1 MSRRVSREVIAYL
14 PFFGIVLV
22 TCTAS
27 WLAGRTVPEGRI
39 RGRTISR

>member
-1 MSRRVSREVIAYL
+1 MSRKVIAYL

-22 TCTAS
+22 TCAAS
-27 WLAGRTVPEGRI
+27 WLAGRTDPEGRI